1 MKIIITMITMI
12 RIIDTKIIICLL
24 LLLFSCNKDTPYPW
38 FQGNLND
45 ALDILDD
52 KIIMLDFYTE
62 W

>member
-24 LLLFSCNKDTPYPW
+24 LLFFSCNKNTPYPW
-38 FQGNLND
+38 FKGSLSD

-52 KIIMLDFYTE
+52 RIIMLDFYTD

>member
-1 MKIIITMITMI
+1 MI
-12 RIIDTKIIICLL
+12 RIIVTKIIICLL

>member
-1 MKIIITMITMI
+1 MITVT
-12 RIIDTKIIICLL
+12 RIIDTKIIICLF
-24 LLLFSCNKDTPYPW
+24 LLLFSCNKDTHYPW
-38 FQGNLND
+38 FQGDLDD

>member
-1 MKIIITMITMI
+1 
-12 RIIDTKIIICLL
+12 LFL
-24 LLLFSCNKDTPYPW
+24 FFSCNKDTPYPW

-45 ALDILDD
+45 ALDILDE